1 MTKRSPLVVQYVENK
16 KDHANVGIIFYI
28 EGKKREKFL
37 LDLNKI
43 VKELGDIE
51 LFKTKL
57 NPLIKKYSHKIKSWY
72 YIEEG
77 RAFNLDKKFRP
88 LDFNPEYRE
97 LVIRREKNT
106 NGEMIVVDYLGKP
119 KFFNSFEMEITTNIG
134 SKDLIRMLKQGEIR
148 NNEMRVVDSK
158 RLSMF
163 NSRFVKVMTR
173 NLDLTDKELI
183 RNFREDEIKS
193 ENSSDNVIIVDYNNY
208 INELFKR
215 VFTFVYFRKD
225 PFIIADDGSI
235 RFVQE
240 HSEYWKEKLKDLYII
255 KRLKTYGPDNYIYQ
269 DFITKFPKK
278 IPREISETVLNNKF
292 KRDIS
297 KINEKELTDFLT
309 EKYFN
314 TLICGDIN
322 FNDYPSQKITV
333 YHAFDIDCD
342 LLNTFNIH
350 LKDLEPDSFQFIDI
364 DYSDNENIKEIK
376 LSGPIDYIL

>member
-1 MTKRSPLVVQYVENK
+1 MSVV
-16 KDHANVGIIFYI
+16 
-28 EGKKREKFL
+28 
-37 LDLNKI
+37 
-43 VKELGDIE
+43 
-51 LFKTKL
+51 
-57 NPLIKKYSHKIKSWY
+57 
-72 YIEEG
+72 
-77 RAFNLDKKFRP
+77 
-88 LDFNPEYRE
+88 
-97 LVIRREKNT
+97 
-106 NGEMIVVDYLGKP
+106 
-119 KFFNSFEMEITTNIG
+119 NSE
-134 SKDLIRMLKQGEIR
+134 
-148 NNEMRVVDSK
+148 
-158 RLSMF
+158 RLRMF
-163 NSRFVKVMTR
+163 NSRFVKVMTH

-193 ENSSDNVIIVDYNNY
+193 ENSSDKVIIVDYNNY
-208 INELFKR
+208 INEFFKR

-225 PFIIADDGSI
+225 PFIIAYDGTI

-350 LKDLEPDSFQFIDI
+350 LKDLEHDSFQFIDI